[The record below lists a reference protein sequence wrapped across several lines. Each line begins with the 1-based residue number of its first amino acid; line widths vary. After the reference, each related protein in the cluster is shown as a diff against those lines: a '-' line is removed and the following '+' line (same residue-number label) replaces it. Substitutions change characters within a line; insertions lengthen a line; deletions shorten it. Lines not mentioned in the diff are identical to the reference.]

1 MATKALGLIPV
12 KNRVKLI
19 ETAYARAGDRVL
31 GILSELNP
39 ATFSAAIGGRARG
52 RINAI
57 VRDLDAFAGKWARAA
72 VRAAYLEGSL
82 VARTRLENIGAEKK
96 SPKKYDPAKHEKAI
110 AALVA
115 RTAGDLLKANRT
127 IATSAGKYLSL
138 LSLAASEVKKVQAF
152 EEVEVE
158 AFADAT
164 LGKGVKRIVKRS
176 LAGGPD
182 GVSSL
187 ARGTISRMIKDY
199 LLKKI
204 AGADF
209 IAIKD
214 RHYSLKSYSE
224 MLARTGLREA
234 QTKATKELCDQY
246 DNDLVQFSQH
256 DEPCEEC
263 EQYEG
268 EVFSLSG
275 TSDKYPELP
284 PEAEPPVHPNCEH
297 NLNPTSE
304 NALSWRAR

>member
-19 ETAYARAGDRVL
+19 ETAYGRAGDRLV

-39 ATFSAAIGGRARG
+39 ATFTAAIGGRARG
-52 RINAI
+52 RVNAI

-72 VRAAYLEGSL
+72 VREAYAEGSTF
-82 VARTRLENIGAEKK
+82 ARTRLENIGAEKK
-96 SPKKYDPAKHEKAI
+96 PPAKFNPGRHERAI
-110 AALVA
+110 AALVS

-138 LSLAASEVKKVQAF
+138 LSLAAAEVRKVEAF

-164 LGKGVKRIVKRS
+164 LGKGIKRIVKRS
-176 LAGGPD
+176 IGGGPD
-182 GVSSL
+182 AVSSL
-187 ARGTISRMIKDY
+187 ARGTISRMIKSY

-209 IAIKD
+209 ITIKD

-256 DEPCEEC
+256 DEPCGDC

-268 EVFSLSG
+268 EVFSISG
-275 TSDKYPELP
+275 KSDKYPELP

-304 NALSWRAR
+304 NALSWRSR